1 MLLYMCS
8 ICSSNRTLI
17 SILFIDHMRFFW
29 SLWFFMA
36 PQAKQ
41 EASCF
46 CHVNCIQT
54 QVPPHHLCNIM
65 IGLFI
70 GDQSGFFMIS
80 SMIVI
85 WDTLVVLL
93 CSLRYPLSG
102 FPPSSEPSC
111 SSSSWSWCGFL
122 HPDLPRS
129 AAFNCVWS
137 RTCFHL
143 RAPHFQLF
151 LLLFVFSGSN
161 NFVPFLILCNNYGS
175 AMLQIFSSP
184 RLYFVF
190 FARLS
195 LIIHRQRM
203 ENFTAICSCWMNPS
217 YCFVSHRQNSSDGSF
232 VVLNVIWLLL
242 WQATYHGGGGG
253 VTSSQTHCPRA
264 LLQIAA
270 VRCPEYFEMLF
281 VHIYAS

>member
-1 MLLYMCS
+1 M
-8 ICSSNRTLI
+8 I
-17 SILFIDHMRFFW
+17 FW
-29 SLWFFMA
+29 RFFMA
-36 PQAKQ
+36 PQTKQ
-41 EASCF
+41 ETRCF

-54 QVPPHHLCNIM
+54 HVLSHHLCNITL
-65 IGLFI
+65 GLFI
-70 GDQSGFFMIS
+70 GDQSWFFMIS
-80 SMIVI
+80 SLFLIREA
-85 WDTLVVLL
+85 LVLL
-93 CSLRYPLSG
+93 HCSLWDLLPG

-111 SSSSWSWCGFL
+111 SSSSSSRRGLL

-129 AAFNCVWS
+129 AAFNCVWNK
-137 RTCFHL
+137 TCFHL

-151 LLLFVFSGSN
+151 FLLFVFSGSN

-242 WQATYHGGGGG
+242 WQATYQGGGGGG
-253 VTSSQTHCPRA
+253 VTSSQTHCPRV

-270 VRCPEYFEMLF
+270 ARRPEYFEMLF